1 MERRLL
7 RLVLTRALLVALPFV
22 VWFVWSWW
30 ARRTGREMGATP
42 YAWLFA
48 IGAVLVALSLMA
60 TVAFHPDN
68 RDERYVPGEVQP
80 DGTVS
85 SSRFE
90 PQKK

>member
-1 MERRLL
+1 MERPLL
-7 RLVLTRALLVALPFV
+7 RLVLTRALLIALPFV
-22 VWFVWSWW
+22 VWFIWSWW
-30 ARRTGREMGATP
+30 ARRTGRAMGATP

-60 TVAFHPDN
+60 TVFLHQDH
-68 RDERYVPGEVQP
+68 RGERYVPGEVQP

-85 SSRFE
+85 GSRFE